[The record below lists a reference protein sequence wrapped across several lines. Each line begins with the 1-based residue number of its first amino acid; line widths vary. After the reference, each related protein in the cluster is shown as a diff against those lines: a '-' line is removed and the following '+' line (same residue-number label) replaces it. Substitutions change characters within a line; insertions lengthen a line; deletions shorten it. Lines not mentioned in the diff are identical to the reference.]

1 MTQAVFSRGELPVVR
16 ITLETITV
24 LIAHVAVLSH
34 LVVLD
39 VRPEP
44 FVLLAVLGGL
54 ELGTAAGALLGFLAG
69 GAGDVLASTPIGLW
83 ALICTMLAVVVGYV
97 RDKAFST
104 VRSRLPVVLV
114 VATTATALVVY
125 CALAFVI
132 AEQPL
137 PPARH
142 LLAVL
147 VIASLWNVLLAMPL
161 RSLVARAV
169 VGRPAAS

>member
-16 ITLETITV
+16 IALVTMTV

-54 ELGTAAGALLGFLAG
+54 ELGTEAGALLGFLAG
-69 GAGDVLASTPIGLW
+69 CAGDLLASTPIGLL

-104 VRSRLPVVLV
+104 ARSRQPVVLV
-114 VATTATALVVY
+114 VTTTATAVVVY

-147 VIASLWNVLLAMPL
+147 VIASLWNVVLTMPL
-161 RSLVARAV
+161 RGLVARAIT
-169 VGRPAAS
+169 GRSAAS